1 MSIILQIQL
10 QKCYSTHKIFKG
22 IKGDSIILLLTFL
35 NNLHLIKTSS
45 RWEWASNLHK
55 RIFHSRLVEEDFE
68 LIRESAVNS
77 QTPNVLGGILPC
89 VLPLIWFM
97 YFLVFVV
104 AGDVTGDITLYPF
117 FLLIMKICSVL
128 LTGLSL
134 LIIIFSIKSVYIRF
148 QKMQYLISIFAT
160 HFIFGLSPY
169 LMALFRLGKSNNTTE
184 ALLMKITVVSLSS
197 GIVIFIA
204 TWICIYVLLHNGQF
218 RKETKRGLQK
228 GSLFKFINFVVV
240 IILIATVGFT
250 MQMIFRIIASLE
262 LNEIIVIILGFILF
276 NVMSYVLSIQLF
288 VLYCKIRFISFNY
301 QSNGRFLIRSQ
312 DV

>member
-1 MSIILQIQL
+1 
-10 QKCYSTHKIFKG
+10 
-22 IKGDSIILLLTFL
+22 
-35 NNLHLIKTSS
+35 
-45 RWEWASNLHK
+45 
-55 RIFHSRLVEEDFE
+55 
-68 LIRESAVNS
+68 
-77 QTPNVLGGILPC
+77 
-89 VLPLIWFM
+89 M

-117 FLLIMKICSVL
+117 FSLIMKICAVL

-134 LIIIFSIKSVYIRF
+134 LIIIFSIKSVYRRL
-148 QKMQYLISIFAT
+148 QKMQFLISIFAT

-218 RKETKRGLQK
+218 RKETKRGFQR
-228 GSLFKFINFVVV
+228 GSLLKFIVV
-240 IILIATVGFT
+240 IILMATVGFT
-250 MQMIFRIIASLE
+250 VQMVLRIIASLE
-262 LNEIIVIILGFILF
+262 LNEIIVIISGFILF
-276 NVMSYVLSIQLF
+276 TVMSCILSIQLF
-288 VLYCKIRFISFNY
+288 VLHCKIQFISFNY

-312 DV
+312 DG

>member
-1 MSIILQIQL
+1 MEIGLPFYL
-10 QKCYSTHKIFKG
+10 HFAN
-22 IKGDSIILLLTFL
+22 D
-35 NNLHLIKTSS
+35 LHLIKTSS
-45 RWEWASNLHK
+45 HWEWASDLDK
-55 RIFHSRLVEEDFE
+55 RIFQSKLVEEDFE

-134 LIIIFSIKSVYIRF
+134 LIIIFSIKSVYRRL

-218 RKETKRGLQK
+218 RKETKRGFQR
-228 GSLFKFINFVVV
+228 GSLLKFIVV
-240 IILIATVGFT
+240 IILMATVGFT
-250 MQMIFRIIASLE
+250 VQMVLRIIASLE
-262 LNEIIVIILGFILF
+262 LNEIIVIISGFILF
-276 NVMSYVLSIQLF
+276 TVMSCILSIQLF
-288 VLYCKIRFISFNY
+288 VLHCKIQFISFNY

-312 DV
+312 DG